1 MEDRQGYGKIL
12 RQRDRTMK
20 IAERQSG
27 IVQLVNERGS
37 ISFAEIQSSF
47 PDVSAITLRRD
58 MEALDKRNEII
69 RIHGGAKSI
78 NYIIHTD
85 EGYCNRIIQNA
96 EQKQGIARAAVS
108 LLNPPMSVYVD
119 SGTTALEFSKA
130 FPDDNFLVYT
140 HGLHCAVE
148 LSRLSRPEIH
158 LVGGKV
164 SRLSLSIVGSNA
176 IYCLDNTNFDLVFLS
191 AGGYSA
197 NRGFTCLGEE
207 ECYLRKAVV
216 KRAEKVVMLLD
227 SSKFGKVATYTL
239 ATPEEIDVLITD
251 RGIDQMW
258 LEEFRA
264 HDIRVMFCEDLDR

>member
-1 MEDRQGYGKIL
+1 
-12 RQRDRTMK
+12 MK
-20 IAERQSG
+20 IAERQNA
-27 IVQLVNERGS
+27 IVQLVNEKGT

-78 NYIIHTD
+78 NYMIHTD
-85 EGYCNRIIQNA
+85 EGYCNRIIRNS
-96 EQKQGIARAAVS
+96 EKKQGIARTAVS
-108 LLNPPMSVYVD
+108 ILHPPMSVYVD
-119 SGTTALEFSKA
+119 SGTTALEFCKV

-148 LSRLSRPEIH
+148 LSKLARPEIH
-158 LVGGKV
+158 LVGGRV

-176 IYCLDNTNFDLVFLS
+176 IYCLDNTNFDIVFLS

-207 ECYLRKAVV
+207 ESYLRKAVV
-216 KRAEKVVMLLD
+216 KRADKVAMLLD
-227 SSKFGKVATYTL
+227 SSKFGKVAAYTL

-251 RGIDQMW
+251 RGIDRMW
-258 LEEFRA
+258 LDEFHA
-264 HDIRVMFCEDLDR
+264 HGIQVMFCEE